1 MGMSKRSQFAIVLW
15 LSFLLVAACATQQPL
30 VTIGPE
36 KGEAV
41 IDIKASDFKFEPN
54 DIKAYKVEELVFKI
68 DNVSGTEHNFTIKDP
83 QGKELKSVS
92 LPPKETTTVK
102 VSLQESGD
110 YEFYCDKPFHSTFGM
125 KGRIE
130 VVQAP

>member
-1 MGMSKRSQFAIVLW
+1 MSKRSQFAIVLW
-15 LSFLLVAACATQQPL
+15 LSLLLVASCATQQPL

-36 KGEAV
+36 KGEAA
-41 IDIKASDFKFEPN
+41 IDVKASDFKFEPN
-54 DIKAYKVEELVFKI
+54 NIKAFKGEELVFKI
-68 DNVSGTEHNFTIKDP
+68 DNISGTEHNLTIKDP

-130 VVQAP
+130 VVPAP